1 MSDKLSIRSQ
11 MQALDRKDRKFY
23 DDLSEE
29 EKKKFSTYL
38 MMKYGANVD
47 GVPELQE
54 WYLRAL
60 NDRVNESFFD
70 LNRHPKLQW
79 LILTTVSPDM
89 GNQQHYWL
97 APKKNENQKAVKFFT
112 ELYPHLNSDEIGIL
126 VKINDRDQIR
136 QLARD
141 HGWDEKRIKAEL

>member
-1 MSDKLSIRSQ
+1 MSDRLSIRNQ
-11 MQALDRKDRKFY
+11 MQALDRKDRNFY
-23 DDLSEE
+23 DNLSEE

-47 GVPELQE
+47 GGPELQE

-60 NDRVNESFFD
+60 NDRVNKSFFD

-79 LILTTVSPDM
+79 LILTTVSPGM
-89 GNQQHYWL
+89 GTQQHYWL
-97 APKKNENQKAVKFFT
+97 SPKKNENQKIVKFFS
-112 ELYPHLNSDEIGIL
+112 ELYPQLNSDEIDIL
-126 VKINDRDQIR
+126 VSLNSRDQVR